1 MELPISGVAGLD
13 EAIALALG
21 PLGELSGEDM
31 EGPPSDLAQ
40 AYVRGAAMQATAAKL
55 YSWYLRC
62 DPLDVLF
69 LGASPL
75 SVFIDHVHRFGN
87 ERTRWLRS
95 LRGTTAWTLVE
106 EFAQAALATAHEF
119 RLPLD
124 DIRLVLALIGR
135 IRGYAW
141 AHPPLRDEHLPA
153 LKGSEPDGYQMP
165 TPPIDAAERSA
176 MFWRSLEVELPCDGT
191 VIDTLRAALHDLGYH
206 PGRRDLGGLPATCL
220 GMCLAHRLGLRD
232 LDGEGRRWWLLGFPE
247 GSPLHEPGRVLAV
260 SDRDG
265 LDSAT
270 ALAHLIGAPGF
281 GEVFDPADARWHS
294 APGTDLP
301 PLALE
306 LGEALVASSGKLWL
320 PDGTVRTIDR
330 TGLARQISEIQDTI
344 NLHRVDPDRTLPP
357 DAVPRLPR
365 RSSKE
370 AFEQMGVSAA
380 WSYAFDT
387 TGLAPG
393 FDGWFTDP
401 EAAARWQAAVADHQT
416 THPHESCDPDADRRR
431 LRRFTALGTL
441 HLAKQNPEF
450 GASLLSRLT
459 ASGDDLTAGLR
470 LALTDTADELQTAL
484 RLDPEIAQRAA
495 EHARAWSGTALEA
508 EVHAAAQGTPPSE
521 AVLLVTLAALGQ

>member
-1 MELPISGVAGLD
+1 MELPVSGVAGLD
-13 EAIALALG
+13 EAIASALG

-31 EGPPSDLAQ
+31 EGPPADLAQ
-40 AYVRGAAMQATAAKL
+40 AYVRGAAMQATAAER

-69 LGASPL
+69 LGASPQL
-75 SVFIDHVHRFGN
+75 VFIDHAHRFGN

-95 LRGTTAWTLVE
+95 LRGTTTWTLVE
-106 EFAQAALATAHEF
+106 EFAQAAVATAHEF

-124 DIRLVLALIGR
+124 DIRLVLALTGR
-135 IRGYAW
+135 IGGYAW
-141 AHPPLRDEHLPA
+141 ARPPLPDEHLPV
-153 LKGSEPDGYQMP
+153 LKGSGLDGYQMP

-206 PGRRDLGGLPATCL
+206 PGRRGLGGLPATCL
-220 GMCLAHRLGLRD
+220 GVCLAHRLGLRD
-232 LDGEGRRWWLLGFPE
+232 LDGEGHRWWLLGFPE
-247 GSPLHEPGRVLAV
+247 GSPLHEPGRVLAI

-265 LDSAT
+265 LDNAT
-270 ALAHLIGAPGF
+270 ALAHLLGTPGF

-306 LGEALVASSGKLWL
+306 LGEALAASSGKLWL

-330 TGLARQISEIQDTI
+330 AGLAQRISEVQDTI
-344 NLHRVDPDRTLPP
+344 NLHRADPGRTLPP
-357 DAVPRLPR
+357 NAVPKLPR
-365 RSSKE
+365 QSYKE
-370 AFEQMGVSAA
+370 AFEQIGVSAA
-380 WSYAFDT
+380 WSHAFDT
-387 TGLAPG
+387 TGLTPG
-393 FDGWFTDP
+393 FDGWFADP
-401 EAAARWQAAVADHQT
+401 EAAARWQAAVTDHQT

-431 LRRFTALGTL
+431 LRRFMALGTL
-441 HLAKQNPEF
+441 HLAKQTPEF

-459 ASGDDLTAGLR
+459 ASGDDLIAGLR

-484 RLDPEIAQRAA
+484 RLAPEIAQRAA

-508 EVHAAAQGTPPSE
+508 EVHATAQGTPPSE